1 MYSYLTHHSA
11 TINAV
16 NEKLTTPVEVKTKQ
30 NRLLLYT
37 KSESD
42 YKILLK
48 EIRDANIAYHTYPL
62 PTAVQPRLTMKGLP
76 PTVEVEEI
84 KEELEN
90 YNLNIEKI
98 RHIVRKEKT
107 TGQIQQKFPA
117 FVITFRNGTELREVY
132 KITKVCHCIIR
143 WDKYIN
149 PRPLQQCYKC
159 QQFGHS
165 STHCGRP
172 SRCVNCDGLH
182 STQDCTKP
190 RSAPPKCINCG
201 GDLCESWGLSNIH

>member
-1 MYSYLTHHSA
+1 MGDVAGPSFESPNYFAVLSDSESDTETADSVPTSTPKKCRIPPIVLYSYLTHHSA

-42 YKILLK
+42 YKILLN

-62 PTAVQPRLTMKGLP
+62 PTAVQPRLTLKGLP

-98 RHIVRKEKT
+98 RQIVRKEKT
-107 TGQIQQKFPA
+107 T
-117 FVITFRNGTELREVY
+117 
-132 KITKVCHCIIR
+132 
-143 WDKYIN
+143 
-149 PRPLQQCYKC
+149 
-159 QQFGHS
+159 
-165 STHCGRP
+165 
-172 SRCVNCDGLH
+172 
-182 STQDCTKP
+182 
-190 RSAPPKCINCG
+190 
-201 GDLCESWGLSNIH
+201 